1 MEKGVK
7 RWLVDISQWEPSP
20 DEFTSAVSV
29 LPQHEHS
36 SIWRFIKLEDKKRA
50 LVSRLLQYALVHE
63 VLQIPFDAIIIKRT
77 VEGKPYL
84 ETSKV
89 VTEIP
94 NFNFNASHHGDY
106 VAIASEPLCIV
117 GLDIVSYVVPE
128 KETIAGFMQ
137 NFAIYFS
144 SFEWASITNAGTS
157 DEMLSAFY
165 RYWSLKEA
173 FVKAVGTGLG
183 YRLDKVEFHHTNW
196 TNISVK
202 IDGLESREWKFWL
215 SELKNVHWVTV
226 ARGHPSYATESYKR
240 MLKRTEY
247 EEEEF
252 RFGLQLPNVD
262 FVLKTVEQLIL
273 LARSRKKTS
282 ATTNKN
288 IYEV

>member
-1 MEKGVK
+1 MYI
-7 RWLVDISQWEPSP
+7 LSQ
-20 DEFTSAVSV
+20 
-29 LPQHEHS
+29 
-36 SIWRFIKLEDKKRA
+36 
-50 LVSRLLQYALVHE
+50 
-63 VLQIPFDAIIIKRT
+63 
-77 VEGKPYL
+77 

-215 SELKNVHWVTV
+215 SELKNVHWLLGVIRAMLLRVT
-226 ARGHPSYATESYKR
+226 REC
-240 MLKRTEY
+240 
-247 EEEEF
+247 
-252 RFGLQLPNVD
+252 
-262 FVLKTVEQLIL
+262 
-273 LARSRKKTS
+273 
-282 ATTNKN
+282 
-288 IYEV
+288 